1 MAGGF
6 HRRDLL
12 RTGARFAAG
21 AAAFGA
27 IGIGR
32 QAWADL
38 PTLRATH
45 FGGPYQAL
53 QDIIAKPFEAAGH
66 AKVTYDV
73 EISPTSFSKMQT
85 QRDDP
90 PFDVT
95 FLSRFF
101 TLRAMNSGLLATIAP
116 GDLPELPN
124 LTKDALADR
133 GAGVAMV
140 LDTMDIMVDNKQ
152 VPTPMTSWLD
162 LWRPELKGKIMLP
175 GAVNGAAAFAFIA
188 CLIRTIGGDV
198 KSEAAVNET
207 FARLKALKP
216 NVRSFYADG
225 IQPNQLMERSDIAVA
240 PQFAIRIA
248 NSTKTMAN
256 IVKVTPKE
264 GVLAVPYDLCIPK
277 GTKNLALAKTYLN
290 FTLTNPIQTALAQT
304 LLATPVR
311 PDVVIPPA
319 LASLVTTDRDRI
331 WFQDE
336 EFAATKQREW
346 LDRYTREVQS

>member
-1 MAGGF
+1 
-6 HRRDLL
+6 
-12 RTGARFAAG
+12 
-21 AAAFGA
+21 
-27 IGIGR
+27 
-32 QAWADL
+32 
-38 PTLRATH
+38 
-45 FGGPYQAL
+45 
-53 QDIIAKPFEAAGH
+53 
-66 AKVTYDV
+66 VTYDV

-101 TLRAMNSGLLATIAP
+101 SLRAANSGLLTAIAP
-116 GDLPELPN
+116 ADLVELPS
-124 LTKDALADR
+124 LIKDALADK

-140 LDTMDIMVDNKQ
+140 LDTMDLMVDIKQ
-152 VPTPMTSWLD
+152 VPTPITSWTD

-175 GAVNGAAAFAFIA
+175 GAVNGATCFAFIA
-188 CLIRTIGGDV
+188 CLIRTIGGDL

-207 FARLKALKP
+207 FGRLKALKA

-225 IQPNQLMERSDIAVA
+225 IQPNQLMERGDIAIA
-240 PQFAIRIA
+240 PQFQIRIA
-248 NSTKTMAN
+248 HSTKTMPN
-256 IVKVTPKE
+256 IVKATPKE

-277 GTKNLALAKTYLN
+277 GTKNIALAKKYLN
-290 FTLTNPIQTALAQT
+290 FALTKPVQTALAQT

-311 PDVVIPPA
+311 TDVTIPPDIA
-319 LASLVTTDRDRI
+319 PLINSDPARI

-336 EFAATKQREW
+336 EYAATKQREW